1 MSAADPLITNNQAA
15 FAMKAF
21 AQRQGQPLELWPYVR
36 YVLWHLDCVI
46 SGTFKRLV
54 VALPPRHGKTFLCS
68 ISFAAWILAHNPA
81 AKILIV
87 SYGQQLAEKIAFEI
101 RAILQN
107 KWYRRLFKTRLKK
120 TKLNDLVTT
129 AGGGVRS
136 VSVEGGVTGLGAD
149 FILIDDAVQIKDCEN
164 DRQLDR
170 INSLFDSEIRTRL
183 NNQKR
188 GAIVIVAHRL
198 AENDLPGHV
207 LQEGGW
213 KLVQLPLI
221 APRARTYRTDN
232 GFVWSRRKGELLR
245 PDAFTV
251 RDVERLRRMKRPGFE
266 TLHQQNPGARDRLRI
281 KPENVGVFVSAEVPA
296 DSPVVLSIDPGQKG
310 GPSHSY
316 SVIQAWAPRE
326 GQYLLLDLFREQLRY
341 SDFRAEVYRFIR
353 RRRPSAILI
362 EATGQGP
369 ALMSDISQKPGMQIV
384 SVSPVDDKIIRLRR
398 HQKLIRAGHIRLPEH
413 APWREDFVAELTLFP
428 YGAFDDQVDAM
439 TQFLDWVA
447 KNPSPA
453 KRPPRALIAGTSG
466 HGIPLTP
473 QAGLRPAL
481 EVPGGVLAR
490 RRTW

>member
-136 VSVEGGVTGLGAD
+136 VSVEGGATGLGAD

-296 DSPVVLSIDPGQKG
+296 ELAGRAVDRSWSKRRTIAQLQRHSGLGPPRRTISAARSVPRTTSLQRFSRRSLSLHSPSTAKRDPDR
-310 GPSHSY
+310 SH
-316 SVIQAWAPRE
+316 WA
-326 GQYLLLDLFREQLRY
+326 G
-341 SDFRAEVYRFIR
+341 A
-353 RRRPSAILI
+353 
-362 EATGQGP
+362 
-369 ALMSDISQKPGMQIV
+369 
-384 SVSPVDDKIIRLRR
+384 SPHVR
-398 HQKLIRAGHIRLPEH
+398 HQPETGY
-413 APWREDFVAELTLFP
+413 ANRFRF
-428 YGAFDDQVDAM
+428 
-439 TQFLDWVA
+439 
-447 KNPSPA
+447 
-453 KRPPRALIAGTSG
+453 
-466 HGIPLTP
+466 
-473 QAGLRPAL
+473 
-481 EVPGGVLAR
+481 AR
-490 RRTW
+490 G